1 MALPGAMTRGVEST
15 LPAQDTSGWPMGYA
29 LRDGISFCFVSDRA
43 LFLDVPRDRYF
54 CLSHKASRAFH
65 DVVAGRNATTET
77 CEQLVDLGIFEPSDT
92 GSPITPCAAPMPPI
106 RSLAENTHR
115 TGIASRWET
124 SRALLALG
132 AAALRLRHRG
142 LERALYDIRVR
153 KSRLA
158 DHRNREQ
165 IIETIAQGYRGT
177 RTVLSDQDRCLVRSL
192 AISRRLLAAGVA
204 PDLVL
209 AVKLQPFQAHCWVQ
223 LGGLLINERREVVRD
238 YTAILI
244 V

>member
-1 MALPGAMTRGVEST
+1 
-15 LPAQDTSGWPMGYA
+15 MGYA
-29 LRDGISFCFVSDRA
+29 LRKGVSFCFVAGRA

-54 CLSHKASRAFH
+54 CLSQTASHAFR
-65 DVVAGRNATTET
+65 DVVDGTSAATES
-77 CEQLVDLGIFEPSDT
+77 CEQLVALGILEPSDA
-92 GSPITPCAAPMPPI
+92 AAPIISCDASVPPD

-115 TGIASRWET
+115 PGIASRWET
-124 SRALLALG
+124 GRAMLALN
-132 AAALRLRHRG
+132 AASFRLRYRG
-142 LERALYDIRVR
+142 LERTLADIRARKVR
-153 KSRLA
+153 LVS
-158 DHRNREQ
+158 HQQRERD
-165 IIETIAQGYRGT
+165 IEAIAQGYRGT
-177 RTVLSDQDRCLVRSL
+177 RTFLSDQDRCLVRSL

-223 LGGLLINERREVVRD
+223 LGPLLINERREVVRD

>member
-15 LPAQDTSGWPMGYA
+15 LPAQHTSEWPMGYE
-29 LRDGISFCFVSDRA
+29 LRHGISFCFVADRA

-65 DVVAGRNATTET
+65 DVVDGRNAGIET
-77 CEQLVDLGIFEPSDT
+77 CEQLVALGIFEISDAAT
-92 GSPITPCAAPMPPI
+92 PTTPCNAPMPPE
-106 RSLAENTHR
+106 RSLAEDAR
-115 TGIASRWET
+115 QKGFASRWET
-124 SRALLALG
+124 SRAMLALG
-132 AAALRLRHRG
+132 AASLQLRYRG
-142 LERALYDIRVR
+142 LERALGDIRVR
-153 KSRLA
+153 KSHLA
-158 DHRNREQ
+158 GNQYRERV
-165 IIETIAQGYRGT
+165 IEAIAQGYRGT
-177 RTVLSDQDRCLVRSL
+177 RALLSDQDRCLVRSL